1 MSLKS
6 IRTLAL
12 VAMILRAAALVAQ
25 MAILVIN
32 WRVALLRVLFE
43 LAPFAVCLIYMIH
56 TRRLRTDRAS
66 RTSVIVLTIL
76 TGVLSLGGNL
86 LGDTLTGALV
96 NQAIRSGLMS
106 GYELARISTINSLTS
121 TLLSIPALILMSLS
135 MGGFCNRAG
144 RLNAVAT
151 GQQTERGD

>member
-56 TRRLRTDRAS
+56 TRRLR
-66 RTSVIVLTIL
+66 